1 MHSSFVGMADANNRS
16 LPIKD
21 ALKDSLRIRY
31 HYGHLSYLLKAIK
44 CVLMKKIV
52 VSFFNLVMVE
62 K

>member
-1 MHSSFVGMADANNRS
+1 MADANNRS